1 MAGLIPQSFIDELL
15 GRVDIVDVIDK
26 RVKLRKTG
34 KNYSALCPFHQ
45 EKSPSFSVEP
55 DKQFYYCFG
64 CGAGGNAL
72 GFVME
77 FDNKDFPQ
85 AVESLAADCGLQVP
99 REQEDK
105 AGQQRREQHQ
115 TVLDTLSE
123 ASRYY
128 QMQLRQHS
136 ERERAVTY
144 LKSRGLTGEIA
155 LLYGIG
161 LAPPGWDNLLKHLLG
176 KSVDRQIQETA
187 GLIIRRDEE
196 RMREGQDTHYDRF
209 RDRIMFPIRDSRGRV
224 IGFGGRVLG
233 DDKPKYLNSPE
244 TPVYHKGRE
253 LYGLY
258 EARKQQRRLSR
269 VVMVEGYMD
278 VIALA
283 QHGISYAVA
292 TLGTSASS
300 THLQRLFRLVPE
312 VVFCFDGDDA
322 GRSAAWRALQ
332 TALPMMEDGRHIRFL
347 FLPQG
352 EDPDTLVRKEGQQGF
367 ETRLAG
373 ARTLSDFLFDKLS
386 ESLDLDSIDD
396 RARLASDALPLLR
409 QLPDNVY
416 RELMLDRLSQLTGTQ
431 RSTID
436 HMLDKTA
443 APPAAPATGSGP
455 TTGSAAAGAD
465 TSEPPPYLDQVPP
478 PPGSGPRPDARPQR
492 AGARVNKPASVIA
505 IELLLYKPELARSL
519 DRDLSPLKAL
529 DDANT
534 NMFLELIELAKN
546 NPTTT
551 TYTMLGHCYGTPMGK
566 QLTQLLNNETIT
578 PAVGVDGEF
587 HYIVD
592 AMLKVAEKRK
602 LRQQLMEQ
610 LRPKLRSQ
618 NSSSNESSRK

>member
-1 MAGLIPQSFIDELL
+1 MAGLIPQTFIDELL
-15 GRVDIVDVIDK
+15 SRVDIVDVVDK
-26 RVKLRKTG
+26 RIKLRKTG

-72 GFVME
+72 GFVMD

-85 AVESLAADCGLQVP
+85 AVESLAADYGLEVP
-99 REQEDK
+99 REQGTADR
-105 AGQQRREQHQ
+105 QRREQHQ
-115 TVLDTLSE
+115 SLLDALAE

-128 QMQLRQHS
+128 QLQLRQHPA
-136 ERERAVTY
+136 RERAVNY

-155 LLYGIG
+155 RQYSLG
-161 LAPPGWDNLLKHLLG
+161 LAPPGWDNLLNHLLE
-176 KSVDRQIQETA
+176 KNISRDTQEKA
-187 GLIIRRDEE
+187 GLVIRRDAD

-209 RDRIMFPIRDSRGRV
+209 RDRIIFPIRDSRGRV
-224 IGFGGRVLG
+224 IAFGGRVLG

-258 EARKQQRRLSR
+258 EARKQQRRLER

-292 TLGTSASS
+292 TLGTAAST

-322 GRSAAWRALQ
+322 GRNAAWRALQ
-332 TALPMMEDGRHIRFL
+332 TALPLMEDGRHIRFL

-352 EDPDTLVRKEGQQGF
+352 EDPDSLVRKEGQSGF
-367 ETRLAG
+367 EQRLG
-373 ARTLSDFLFDKLS
+373 KARTLSDFLFDKLAA
-386 ESLDLDSIDD
+386 SLDLDSIDD

-416 RELMLDRLSQLTGTQ
+416 RQLMLDRLSELAGTQ
-431 RSTID
+431 RSAID
-436 HMLDKTA
+436 RMLHASTRGSSGGA
-443 APPAAPATGSGP
+443 TEIATPVPAG
-455 TTGSAAAGAD
+455 
-465 TSEPPPYLDQVPP
+465 EPPEHIGAPP
-478 PPGSGPRPDARPQR
+478 PPSPRKP
-492 AGARVNKPASVIA
+492 GARVNKPASLIA
-505 IELLLYKPELARSL
+505 IELLLYRPELARTL
-519 DRDLSPLKAL
+519 DKDLSTLKAL
-529 DDANT
+529 NDKNT
-534 NMFLELIELAKN
+534 DLLLELIELAKN

-551 TYTMLGHCYGTPMGK
+551 TYTMLGHCYGTPMGR
-566 QLTQLLNNETIT
+566 QLTQLLNSETIT
-578 PAVGVDGEF
+578 PAVGVVEEF
-587 HYIVD
+587 AYVID
-592 AMLKVAEKRK
+592 NMLQIAEKQQFR
-602 LRQQLMEQ
+602 RQLLEQ
-610 LRPKLRSQ
+610 LKPKVRSR
-618 NSSSNESSRK
+618 NND